1 MKTPAEDR
9 CPTVRMFPDYADTV
23 LWFDDPVDYDL
34 AGLTQGLV
42 RDLRVWE
49 QSYYESLTPDLDWK
63 SAELARR
70 FTVEGNRLA
79 RRVADELG
87 DGYEIEFTSYEKNVP
102 ARRFRGTGPA
112 LNARAAAAFDGL
124 AAARGAEQDE
134 ISRARTA
141 EQRGEN
147 TGWFAYSPLSDT
159 VFKPPRAGRE

>member
-1 MKTPAEDR
+1 MKTPGEDR

-70 FTVEGNRLA
+70 FTLEGNRLA

-87 DGYEIEFTSYEKNVP
+87 DGYEIEFNSYEKNVP
-102 ARRFRGTGPA
+102 TRRFRGTGPA
-112 LNARAAAAFDGL
+112 LNARAAAAFDAL
-124 AAARGAEQDE
+124 AAALQAKQDE

-141 EQRGEN
+141 AQRGEN